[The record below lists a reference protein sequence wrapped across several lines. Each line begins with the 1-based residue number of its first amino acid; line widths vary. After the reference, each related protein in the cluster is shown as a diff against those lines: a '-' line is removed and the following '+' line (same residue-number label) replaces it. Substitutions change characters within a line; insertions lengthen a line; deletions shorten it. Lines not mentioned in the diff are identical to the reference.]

1 MSRSALLTTL
11 ILMTACSSKE
21 SFLRSGYDGVQPISS
36 DGDVDEPQTNPWVL
50 TAEDA
55 VSTFSADVDTGSY
68 SLTRR
73 ALVEGTALVPDV
85 IRVEEFMNYFHY
97 DTAPPEAASTV
108 PFDVMLELS
117 DSPFGHDDSVDLLR
131 IAIQAETVPP
141 SERSPVNLVFL
152 LDVSGSM
159 NTPDKLGL
167 VQFAMKQLVDRLAPD
182 DTLSIVTYAGYD
194 AIALQPTAVEDK
206 SVILDALDA
215 LSAGGGT
222 NGEAGILA
230 AYQLAEQ
237 AYRDDGVNRVILCSD
252 GDMNIGVTGNALV
265 RLVEQNRDRGIFLT
279 TLGFGTGNYND
290 EQMEQLADNGNGN
303 YAYIDSKNE
312 ALRVLGE
319 NLVST
324 LQVVAKD
331 VKLQVEFD
339 PTVVEQWRLIGYE
352 NRLLL
357 DEQFSDDTVDAG
369 DIGAGHHVTALYEVI
384 LTDGQAGEVA
394 NIDIRYKEPTED
406 ESTLHSWSI
415 DRTAHVL
422 LTDATDDFHFTAG
435 VAEFAEVLR
444 DSPHSEGERYADI
457 RELVDDATVGRR
469 DLVESELLQLID
481 AAAER

>member
-1 MSRSALLTTL
+1 MA
-11 ILMTACSSKE
+11 ACAQKGAYSNVDYGNDYEMDE
-21 SFLRSGYDGVQPISS
+21 SIPS
-36 DGDVDEPQTNPWVL
+36 DGDANEPQTNPWVM
-50 TAEDA
+50 TADDA

-73 ALVEGTALVPDV
+73 ALVEGTAVTSDS

-97 DTAPPEAASTV
+97 DTAPPAADSTI
-108 PFDVMLELS
+108 PFDDTLELS
-117 DSPFGHDDSVDLLR
+117 DSPFGHDDTVDLLR
-131 IAIQAETVPP
+131 IAIQAETIPLN
-141 SERSPVNLVFL
+141 ERAPVNLVFL

-159 NTPDKLGL
+159 DMPDKLGL

-194 AIALQPTAVEDK
+194 AIALQPTAVENK

-230 AYQLAEQ
+230 AYQLAEE
-237 AYRDDGVNRVILCSD
+237 AFRDDGVNRVILCSD
-252 GDMNIGVTGNALV
+252 GDMNIGVTGGALV

-279 TLGFGTGNYND
+279 TLGFGTDNYND

-357 DEQFSDDTVDAG
+357 DEQFDDDAVDAG

-384 LTDGQAGEVA
+384 LTDASEGGVA

-406 ESTLHSWSI
+406 ESTLHTWSI
-415 DRTAHVL
+415 DRTAHVQL
-422 LTDATDDFHFTAG
+422 GDATHDFRFTAG

-457 RELVDDATVGRR
+457 RELVDDATAGRR

-481 AAAER
+481 AASER